1 MNDNILI
8 GGDYMLRSILQAQL
22 DVKLNQ
28 MQQLQKEYDRTQ
40 RLIGDMLTISNR
52 ISGDIDDLAA
62 DISDLKDEI
71 GGLE

>member
-22 DVKLNQ
+22 DVKINQ
-28 MQQLQKEYDRTQ
+28 MKQLQKEYDRTQ

>member
-28 MQQLQKEYDRTQ
+28 LQQLQKEYDRTQ

>member
-1 MNDNILI
+1 MNDNLLI

-22 DVKLNQ
+22 DVKLDQ
-28 MQQLQKEYDRTQ
+28 MKQLQKEYDRTQ

>member
-28 MQQLQKEYDRTQ
+28 IQQLQKEYDRTQ

>member
-22 DVKLNQ
+22 DVKINQ
-28 MQQLQKEYDRTQ
+28 MKQLQKEYDRTQ

-62 DISDLKDEI
+62 DISDLKDDI

>member
-1 MNDNILI
+1 MNDNIII

>member
-22 DVKLNQ
+22 DVKINQ
-28 MQQLQKEYDRTQ
+28 MKQLQKEYDRTQ
-40 RLIGDMLTISNR
+40 RFIGDMLTISNR

>member
-8 GGDYMLRSILQAQL
+8 GGNYMLRSILQAQL
-22 DVKLNQ
+22 DVKINQ
-28 MQQLQKEYDRTQ
+28 MKQLQKEYDRTQ

>member
-1 MNDNILI
+1 MNDNLLI

>member
-28 MQQLQKEYDRTQ
+28 MRQLQKEYDRTQ